1 MYIHND
7 MEKSKLEKIN
17 DRILVILLKEIYK
30 ELDGETEP
38 EIDEFDAAAF
48 DALKTMGLGNN
59 SYIDYN
65 FAFELYKK
73 NIDNDFQ
80 IPLIRPKVGLYSI
93 DVEVN
98 STEYVRR
105 TYRHEISCYDESS
118 VYELFSN
125 ILGEGDIS
133 VYDGDEIDYD
143 VYDSETNDETV
154 DNNSVRKIK

>member
-1 MYIHND
+1 
-7 MEKSKLEKIN
+7 MEKSNLEKVN
-17 DRILVILLKEIYK
+17 DKILVILLKEIQR
-30 ELDGETEP
+30 ELDGEAEP
-38 EIDEFDAAAF
+38 DFWEFDAAAF
-48 DALKTMGLGNN
+48 DALKTMGLSNK

-65 FAFELYKK
+65 FVFELYKK

-93 DVEVN
+93 DVDVN

-143 VYDSETNDETV
+143 IYDSETNDETV

>member
-1 MYIHND
+1 
-7 MEKSKLEKIN
+7 MEKSNLEKVN
-17 DRILVILLKEIYK
+17 DKILVILLKEIQRD
-30 ELDGETEP
+30 LDGETEP
-38 EIDEFDAAAF
+38 EFDEFDAAAF
-48 DALKTMGLGNN
+48 DALKTMGLSNK

-133 VYDGDEIDYD
+133 VYDGNEVDYD
-143 VYDSETNDETV
+143 IYDSETNDETV
-154 DNNSVRKIK
+154 DNNSIRKIK

>member
-1 MYIHND
+1 
-7 MEKSKLEKIN
+7 MEKSNLEKLT
-17 DRILVILLKEIYK
+17 DKVLVILLKEIQR

-38 EIDEFDAAAF
+38 EFEDFDAAAF

-80 IPLIRPKVGLYSI
+80 IPLIRTKAGLYSI
-93 DVEVN
+93 EVDVN

-118 VYELFSN
+118 VYELFRN
-125 ILGEGDIS
+125 ILNEGDIS

-154 DNNSVRKIK
+154 DNNSVKKIK

>member
-1 MYIHND
+1 
-7 MEKSKLEKIN
+7 MEKSNLEKLT
-17 DRILVILLKEIYK
+17 DKVLVILLKEIQR

-38 EIDEFDAAAF
+38 EFEDFDAAAF

-80 IPLIRPKVGLYSI
+80 IPLIRPKAGLYSI
-93 DVEVN
+93 EVDVN

-118 VYELFSN
+118 VYELFRN
-125 ILGEGDIS
+125 ILNEGDIS

-143 VYDSETNDETV
+143 VYDSETSDETV
-154 DNNSVRKIK
+154 DNNSVKKIK

>member
-1 MYIHND
+1 

-17 DRILVILLKEIYK
+17 DRILVILLKEIQR

-38 EIDEFDAAAF
+38 EFEDFDAAAF
-48 DALKTMGLGNN
+48 DALKTMGLANK

-93 DVEVN
+93 EVDVH
-98 STEYVRR
+98 SREYVRR
-105 TYRHEISCYDESS
+105 TYRHEFSCYDESS
-118 VYELFSN
+118 AYDFFQYMYDQ
-125 ILGEGDIS
+125 GDIS
-133 VYDGDEIDYD
+133 AYDGDEVDYD
-143 VYDSETNDETV
+143 TYDSETNEENV
-154 DNNSVRKIK
+154 DKNSIKKIK

>member
-1 MYIHND
+1 
-7 MEKSKLEKIN
+7 MEKSNLEKVN
-17 DRILVILLKEIYK
+17 DKILVILLKEIQR

-38 EIDEFDAAAF
+38 EFDEFDAAAF
-48 DALKTMGLGNN
+48 DALKTMGLSNK

-65 FAFELYKK
+65 FTFELYKK

-93 DVEVN
+93 DVDVN